1 MRTFLEFLRRYNY
14 FLLFVVLEIVSFVLL
29 FRFNSYQGSVWLT
42 AAGRLTAEASG
53 LYAEGEAFINLRYVN
68 EDLTNLNIILQQQ
81 NDQLREALGKLR
93 GADASAF
100 ADSLMRETL
109 RELKVI
115 PALVISNSTH
125 RQNNYIVLNRG
136 TADGVMPE
144 QGVVNGQGVVGIV
157 YLCEKHH
164 SLVIPLTNHKS
175 NLSCRVRGEN
185 YFGSLTWE
193 GNDFR
198 YATLDDIP
206 RYAKVKKGD
215 VVETSGYSAVFPPGF
230 FVGRVTDVLN
240 SSDGQSYTL
249 RVHLG
254 TDFAKLRDV
263 AVVQTPYKAE
273 IDSLQKHVE
282 ALDNGI

>member
-1 MRTFLEFLRRYNY
+1 MRTFIEFLQRYNF
-14 FLLFVVLEIVSFVLL
+14 FLLFVLLEVVSFVLL

-42 AAGRLTAEASG
+42 AAGRLTAEANG
-53 LYAEGEAFINLRYVN
+53 LYAEGEAFINLRDVN
-68 EDLTNLNIILQQQ
+68 KDLTSRNILLQQQ
-81 NDQLREALGKLR
+81 NDRLRESIAKMR
-93 GADASAF
+93 GADASGF

-109 RELKVI
+109 RELKMI
-115 PALVISNSTH
+115 PALVVSNSTQ
-125 RQNNYIVLNRG
+125 RQNNYVVLNRG
-136 TADGVMPE
+136 LADGVQPE

-157 YLCEKHH
+157 YLCEQHH
-164 SLVIPLTNHKS
+164 ALVIPLTNHKS

-193 GNDFR
+193 GNDYR

-230 FVGRVTDVLN
+230 FVGRVTEVLN
-240 SSDGQSYTL
+240 SPDGQSYTL

>member
-1 MRTFLEFLRRYNY
+1 M
-14 FLLFVVLEIVSFVLL
+14 
-29 FRFNSYQGSVWLT
+29 
-42 AAGRLTAEASG
+42 
-53 LYAEGEAFINLRYVN
+53 
-68 EDLTNLNIILQQQ
+68 
-81 NDQLREALGKLR
+81 
-93 GADASAF
+93 
-100 ADSLMRETL
+100 
-109 RELKVI
+109 
-115 PALVISNSTH
+115 
-125 RQNNYIVLNRG
+125 
-136 TADGVMPE
+136 
-144 QGVVNGQGVVGIV
+144 GIV
-157 YLCEKHH
+157 YLCEQHH
-164 SLVIPLTNHKS
+164 ALVIPLTNHKS

-193 GNDFR
+193 GNDYR

-230 FVGRVTDVLN
+230 FVGRVTEVLN
-240 SSDGQSYTL
+240 SPDGQSYTL